1 MLYNL
6 LKFVHVAGEIVWIGS
21 VATLTLL
28 NVRLGRDGADGPGA
42 VALARATGSFGR
54 SVVGPAAGVTL
65 LAGIAT
71 AVIGRV
77 DMGALWISWGF
88 MAILVSMALGMTVQR
103 RTAVALETAL
113 AAPATSSGQMTVT
126 AIRSRLTTM
135 NMGNLAVLLSANAVM
150 VFKQ

>member
-21 VATLTLL
+21 VVTLTLL

-54 SVVGPAAGVTL
+54 SVVGPAAGITL
-65 LAGIAT
+65 IAGIAT
-71 AVIGRV
+71 SVVGRV

-88 MAILVSMALGMTVQR
+88 AAILISMALGMTVQR
-103 RTAVALETAL
+103 RTTAALETAL
-113 AAPATSSGQMTVT
+113 AAPATSSGQVT
-126 AIRSRLTTM
+126 ALRSRLTTL
-135 NMGNLAVLLSANAVM
+135 NLVNLAVLLSATAVM
-150 VFKQ
+150 VFKP